1 MKLTDSITIL
11 PGVGGQNAK
20 KLKKLGIFCIW
31 DLVTYFPFRYE
42 DLSKISKIS
51 ALGPGSR
58 YVIKAEV
65 IKISSKR
72 SFRRRM
78 SVTEALV
85 KDDTGS
91 LVITWFN
98 QPYLEETIKSGR
110 VYLFAGPVKF
120 YKTLQMQSPQWEM
133 EKEQTVHTGR
143 IVPVYSLTDGIYPK
157 YFRSLLKNLLDKL
170 PGLPEHLPAKII
182 DENTLYSFD
191 KALRGIHF
199 PKDQDD
205 ADEAKKRLSFDELL
219 FYELKILQHKKSLI
233 QSPARSITTDQGLI
247 KKFESSLPFQ
257 LTKGQKKASAEILAD
272 MAKPHPANRMLAGDV
287 GSGKT
292 VVAAQ
297 AILQT
302 LNSGQNVALMVPTE
316 ILAGQ
321 HFQTFTKLPIIAD
334 YRIVLLTRSKKLIW
348 KNEEV
353 KAMGEGALLERSAPS
368 QAALFIGTHSLI
380 QTNADIDNLG
390 LVVLDEQ
397 HRFGVNQRAALA
409 RKNSENEIKP
419 HLLSMTATPIPR
431 SLALTLYGDLEIS
444 RITEMP
450 ICRKKI
456 ITKLVGRLDRKKTYD
471 EVEKQ
476 IKSGR
481 QIFVVCPLIDP
492 SDKMGFKSAKEEH
505 KKIETEIF
513 PKYKAGLLHGK
524 LKQADKDDVIKK
536 FAEGKLDILV
546 ATTVVEVGV
555 DFPNATVM
563 MIEGAERFGLAQLHQ
578 LRGRVGRADHQSYCY
593 LLPENTSVQA
603 TERLYAMTQE
613 SNGFA
618 LAELDLKLRGP
629 GDMYGRIQSGFPQ
642 FDIADIFNFEMVRA
656 ARDEADN
663 ILSGKYEISKSLE
676 RKINNLQ
683 KELHLE

>member
-120 YKTLQMQSPQWEM
+120 YKTLQMQSPQWEL

-450 ICRKKI
+450 IGRKKI

-676 RKINNLQ
+676 RKINNMQ

>member
-120 YKTLQMQSPQWEM
+120 YKTLQMQSPQWEL

-450 ICRKKI
+450 IGRKKI